1 MKLKMMLLYE
11 LLLLLLLL
19 LFMMPSVVVLVILS
33 LGMFT
38 RSNERPNLVI
48 DAEIAMVV
56 VLFACAIIFM
66 GCVAFWP
73 NIAINYTYLFSNEFR
88 IKCVY
93 LLRVFFPLPFVR
105 SFAIYRQFVVDGNRV
120 FVEMPITE

>member
-19 LFMMPSVVVLVILS
+19 MMPLVMVLVILS

-56 VLFACAIIFM
+56 VLFARAIIFM

-88 IKCVY
+88 IKRVY
-93 LLRVFFPLPFVR
+93 LLRVFFSLPFVR
-105 SFAIYRQFVVDGNRV
+105 SLSIDNLSSMEIEFLSRCQ
-120 FVEMPITE
+120 